1 MADKDMIIFVRT
13 FDFLSW
19 LLPLTNHFPRAHRHT
34 ATKRLLDSGFD
45 FFERIQA
52 ANHRMGPARRDMLIA
67 ADESLASVRMR
78 WKERAHPHGIV

>member
-34 ATKRLLDSGFD
+34 VTKRLLDSGFD
-45 FFERIQA
+45 FFERIYDPSPRASPFSDLSFTPVA
-52 ANHRMGPARRDMLIA
+52 AN
-67 ADESLASVRMR
+67 
-78 WKERAHPHGIV
+78 